1 MNIVMVSEPK
11 RHHYI
16 PQFILKNFNDENSQI
31 YYWDIANKELQ
42 KRNTRSV
49 FMNMHMYR
57 DDNNYPNQ
65 PTIIESA
72 LADFEC
78 EISKIINGKLLE
90 DNQVVLKRNELEQL
104 RIFLSLLSFRSN
116 LRMEQYKNNR
126 FDNATRDVLKEFSKE
141 DFESLW
147 KKELF
152 ELAKARS
159 FEEIRLNQKID
170 PIIKMDFF
178 NDLTGKYMT
187 LVDARGGDFIITDIY
202 PTLEIFPLKV
212 NANIHLHCIYP
223 ISPTRLLLLNNTMFR
238 KEVDDPILNKMVSFS
253 QIKGNMIIPPKN
265 RYVLNGV
272 TLPNDEYIYK
282 VNKIYDVDVQY
293 ITALQ
298 LNEAKV
304 GVVFRDPK
312 RIVDS
317 VVAFNRRK
325 DIKQS
330 FPELESELLKF

>member
-1 MNIVMVSEPK
+1 MVSEPK

-116 LRMEQYKNNR
+116 LRMEQYKDNK
-126 FDNATRDVLKEFSKE
+126 FDKFTRDVLKEFSDE

-147 KKELF
+147 KKELL

-159 FEEIRLNQKID
+159 YDEIRENQNID
-170 PIIKMDFF
+170 PIIKTDFL
-178 NDLTGKYMT
+178 NDLEGMYMT
-187 LVDARGGDFIITDIY
+187 LIDARGGDFIISDIY
-202 PTLEIFPLKV
+202 PTLEIFPIQPNV
-212 NANIHLHCIYP
+212 NIHLHCLYP
-223 ISPTRLLLLNNTMFR
+223 LSPTRMLLLNHIMFK
-238 KEVDDPILNKMVSFS
+238 KEIDDPIYNRMVSFS
-253 QIKGNMIIPPKN
+253 QISGDMIVRPENK
-265 RYVLNGV
+265 YVLNGAF
-272 TLPNDEYIYK
+272 LSNDEYKYK
-282 VNKIYDVDVQY
+282 VKKIYAKDVQY
-293 ITALQ
+293 LTALQ

-304 GVVFRDPK
+304 GVVFRDPE

-325 DIKQS
+325 GIKQS
-330 FPELESELLKF
+330 FSELESELLKF

>member
-1 MNIVMVSEPK
+1 MVKSSEPK

-90 DNQVVLKRNELEQL
+90 DNRVVLKRNELEQL

-116 LRMEQYKNNR
+116 LRMEQYKDNK
-126 FDNATRDVLKEFSKE
+126 FDNSTRNVLKEFSKE

-147 KKELF
+147 KKELL

-159 FEEIRLNQKID
+159 FEEIRVNNNID
-170 PIIKMDFF
+170 PIIKTDFL
-178 NDLTGKYMT
+178 NDLTGMYMT
-187 LVDARGGDFIITDIY
+187 LVDARGGDFVITDIY
-202 PTLEIFPLKV
+202 PTLEIFPVKL
-212 NANIHLHCIYP
+212 NANIHLHCLYP
-223 ISPTRLLLLNNTMFR
+223 LSPTRMLLLNNIMFK
-238 KEVDDPILNKMVSFS
+238 KEIDDPIFNRMVSFS
-253 QIKGNMIIPPKN
+253 QIGGDMIVPPQNK
-265 RYVLNGV
+265 YVLNG
-272 TLPNDEYIYK
+272 TFLPNDQYTYK
-282 VNKIYDVDVQY
+282 VKRIYAKDVQY
-293 ITALQ
+293 LTALQ

-304 GVVFRDPK
+304 GVVFRDPE
-312 RIVDS
+312 RILDS